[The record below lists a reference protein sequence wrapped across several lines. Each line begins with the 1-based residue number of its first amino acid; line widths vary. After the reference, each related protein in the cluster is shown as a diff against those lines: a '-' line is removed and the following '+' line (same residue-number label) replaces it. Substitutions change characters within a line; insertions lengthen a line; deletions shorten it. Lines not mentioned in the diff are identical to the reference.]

1 MVIHAMSDAAT
12 AKAIGQQIETM
23 RLEKNLSQQAVAD
36 EAGISRMTYF
46 KLTNGACTLVNLVAV
61 LRALDEV
68 ELLAQ
73 FFMER
78 LPSPVELLKRKGK
91 QRKRATGIR
100 GKADNRDEDS
110 AHEALDW

>member
-1 MVIHAMSDAAT
+1 MSIYAMSDAAT
-12 AKAIGQQIETM
+12 AKAIGQQIETI

-46 KLTNGACTLVNLVAV
+46 KLTNGSCNLVNLVAV
-61 LRALDEV
+61 LRALDEL

-73 FFMER
+73 FFTER

-91 QRKRATGIR
+91 QRQRATGLR
-100 GKADNRDEDS
+100 GKAGKSNEDS

>member
-1 MVIHAMSDAAT
+1 MSIYAMSDAAT
-12 AKAIGQQIETM
+12 AKAIGQQIETI

-46 KLTNGACTLVNLVAV
+46 KLTNGSCNLVNLVAV
-61 LRALDEV
+61 LRALDEL

-73 FFMER
+73 FFIER

-91 QRKRATGIR
+91 HRKRATGIR
-100 GKADNRDEDS
+100 GKAGSRDEES
-110 AHEALDW
+110 THEAPDW

>member
-1 MVIHAMSDAAT
+1 MNIYVMSDAAT
-12 AKAIGQQIETM
+12 AKAIGQHIETI

-46 KLTNGACTLVNLVAV
+46 KLTKGSCNLVNLVAV
-61 LRALDEV
+61 LRALDEL

-73 FFMER
+73 FFTER

-91 QRKRATGIR
+91 RRKRATGVR
-100 GKADNRDEDS
+100 GKAENRDEDS
-110 AHEALDW
+110 ASEALDW